1 MTLATSTLDPKEAR
15 RVATN
20 SSPEHSTA
28 EASSP
33 SRPLPT
39 SWPATQLDR
48 SEVLALVSPRLRGA
62 EGSKRRAVARR
73 GLLRMLDFLE
83 EHPGDTWQQRW
94 KASGADT
101 AGDDWAQGPAQW
113 LEPVGLFSASRLEA
127 MTATLPALIGAD
139 LIRPSLRWLLTGG
152 KKRKM
157 TTNLIRSRDPQG
169 FAAIE
174 SECQRDPGIG
184 RTGRVSH
191 FIPRRGDPCRQGR
204 HDCRHHHR

>member
-1 MTLATSTLDPKEAR
+1 
-15 RVATN
+15 
-20 SSPEHSTA
+20 
-28 EASSP
+28 
-33 SRPLPT
+33 
-39 SWPATQLDR
+39 
-48 SEVLALVSPRLRGA
+48 
-62 EGSKRRAVARR
+62 
-73 GLLRMLDFLE
+73 MLDFLE

-157 TTNLIRSRDPQG
+157 TTNLIRSRIRRASPRSNRS
-169 FAAIE
+169 ANAIPNWAHRQ
-174 SECQRDPGIG
+174 SQPLY
-184 RTGRVSH
+184 SA
-191 FIPRRGDPCRQGR
+191 PR
-204 HDCRHHHR
+204 